1 MPRKARVVE
10 RGLLRKGFR
19 LKNSRHRHI
28 TYVKFDG
35 QSADHVST
43 VMSHGSSGDVNDHL
57 LGRMARQLYLS
68 RRQFDDLID
77 CRLSQADYEAMLRRD
92 GLIR

>member
-1 MPRKARVVE
+1 ME

-19 LKNSRHRHI
+19 IKNSRHRHF
-28 TYVKFDG
+28 TYIKLDG
-35 QSADHVST
+35 QAAGHVTT
-43 VMSHGSSGDVNDHL
+43 VMSDGSGRDLGDQL
-57 LGRMARQLYLS
+57 LAKMSRQLFLT

-77 CRLSQADYEAMLRRD
+77 CRLAQADYEAMLRRD